1 MVLKSMVTHPTHLN
15 KLAVFNN
22 KILRILQCAARDS
35 QYLYTNFNTLTDN
48 LHKFKVLLFVHKFF
62 HHPDQLPPIFVIIFC
77 IKKNS
82 DLHSHDTRSKDK
94 LHFQS
99 FTTSLGQ
106 RSIKY
111 KGCYLWCS
119 LPDQLKSI
127 TSTNSSLKK
136 KYLQSQ

>member
-77 IKKNS
+77 KKKIQICIPMTLVLKTNYIFS
-82 DLHSHDTRSKDK
+82 PSPL
-94 LHFQS
+94 
-99 FTTSLGQ
+99 
-106 RSIKY
+106 
-111 KGCYLWCS
+111 LWVN
-119 LPDQLKSI
+119 DQLNIKVVI
-127 TSTNSSLKK
+127 YGVHYPISLN
-136 KYLQSQ
+136 QSHLPTPV